1 MAYLLT
7 LGSVLLVLASMP
19 LSLMFVVKVVQVR
32 LSLNPIM
39 SVLRHLLPSKL
50 FFTLSLGY
58 PFVLGVNCATKLSI
72 QSHKKGTNLLI
83 YFDFFELSHDHSTLP
98 FT

>member
-32 LSLNPIM
+32 LNTCTLLSF
-39 SVLRHLLPSKL
+39 LRDNTDEDMYLTINTRNIS
-50 FFTLSLGY
+50 
-58 PFVLGVNCATKLSI
+58 
-72 QSHKKGTNLLI
+72 Q
-83 YFDFFELSHDHSTLP
+83 
-98 FT
+98 

>member
-32 LSLNPIM
+32 ILYKCTLKVAKVVKVVQ
-39 SVLRHLLPSKL
+39 VL
-50 FFTLSLGY
+50 
-58 PFVLGVNCATKLSI
+58 
-72 QSHKKGTNLLI
+72 
-83 YFDFFELSHDHSTLP
+83 
-98 FT
+98 